1 MFQKSYISIQ
11 KKLLLLLFIF
21 ILIRHIPVPAGQESE
36 SIEFFRICIVNDIY
50 LISVNMLPVDSHSE
64 ADSLA

>member
-1 MFQKSYISIQ
+1 MICEGF
-11 KKLLLLLFIF
+11 FIF

-36 SIEFFRICIVNDIY
+36 SIEFFRIRIVNDIY